1 MAFTWLGGGG
11 SQYSLDWGSGAR
23 FLAHYSD
30 FHQEMSWNRLFSV
43 TKRLAMNIFFAQNLS
58 VAYDSAN
65 MHKYYTPRQGIW
77 PLVPIPAPDP
87 DI

>member
-1 MAFTWLGGGG
+1 
-11 SQYSLDWGSGAR
+11 
-23 FLAHYSD
+23 
-30 FHQEMSWNRLFSV
+30 MSWNRLFSV

-58 VAYDSAN
+58 VASDIA
-65 MHKYYTPRQGIW
+65 HKYTYYTPTQGIW